1 MDYIKDVF
9 LGQIHVDNGKQII
22 IELKHEYVNFFF
34 MLTIILLFFWRLL
47 LKRFQCFILNS
58 GNSLNS
64 ASLSLDSWKAIT
76 DSDVLR
82 ELNVQRPLLQV

>member
-9 LGQIHVDNGKQII
+9 LGQIHVDNGNKTI
-22 IELKHEYVNFFF
+22 IELKHKFVKFFL
-34 MLTIILLFFWRLL
+34 MLTIILLFVRRLL
-47 LKRFQCFILNS
+47 LKRFKFFILNL